1 MGHFGYPGWG
11 TFVGALPWSYD
22 ARRQDP
28 RSGLRHGRGRRGA
41 ARAGPD
47 ARTPR
52 ARIRVLRAGMS
63 RTVCKGSETLHR
75 QGGTLARRLAQ
86 VPGRAL
92 VHFPDLRG
100 EDTVRILCA
109 DRVAAAS
116 ARRWHAV
123 EVRAERGDDHRPG
136 FAA

>member
-1 MGHFGYPGWG
+1 MGDFGYPGWG

-28 RSGLRHGRGRRGA
+28 RSGLRHGRRHRGA

-47 ARTPR
+47 PGAPR
-52 ARIRVLRAGMS
+52 ARIRVLRSRMS
-63 RTVCKGSETLHR
+63 RTVRKGSETLHR
-75 QGGTLARRLAQ
+75 QGGALARRLAQ

-92 VHFPDLRG
+92 VHFPDLCR
-100 EDTVRILCA
+100 EDAARILRA

-116 ARRWHAV
+116 ARGRYAV
-123 EVRAERGDDHRPG
+123 EVRAER
-136 FAA
+136 